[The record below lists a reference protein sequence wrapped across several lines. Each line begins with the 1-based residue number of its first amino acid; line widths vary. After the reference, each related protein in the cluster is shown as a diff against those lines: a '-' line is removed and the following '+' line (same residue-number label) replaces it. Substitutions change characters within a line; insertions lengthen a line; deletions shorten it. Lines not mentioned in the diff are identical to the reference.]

1 MDVLKHSM
9 ETLHKVVQAHRP
21 IGNKWGLKQ
30 SSKRGSRWKLFE
42 LEIEKNHYQDFSS
55 CTTIEKRLMQD
66 KNKLVNMNDV
76 LARASELQLF
86 TSGYLTETILS
97 KEC

>member
-1 MDVLKHSM
+1 
-9 ETLHKVVQAHRP
+9 VQAHRP

-30 SSKRGSRWKLFE
+30 SSKRGNRWKLFE
-42 LEIEKNHYQDFSS
+42 LEIVKNHYQDFSS

-76 LARASELQLF
+76 LARASELHFSVQGIWLKQSF
-86 TSGYLTETILS
+86 QKSIEHRPTKIAE
-97 KEC
+97 